1 MRSLTLDDLR
11 LGFNDLLEEHA
22 DDLERS
28 ITGKLYR
35 PLLEQKAAE
44 IEGLPGAALGGAPF
58 AAELAEADAA
68 HDALGAAI
76 FHLTQAI
83 VMHPGFDETTKDLA
97 QRAQQT
103 FVPALGILQ
112 ARYADQA
119 AFALRKRPAFD
130 ELRPALERIPMP
142 DGSNLATWVAA
153 FLDQGDRIG
162 RLLDERAEAG
172 VGEVRAAHSVMAV
185 RSTAVGLLGRFRRA
199 IRDEMAS
206 SSDLPRDYE
215 ARLFAF
221 LDQLDQSRREARKR
235 RKPSQ
240 ETSNTADSPSKDE
253 PPVGG

>member
-11 LGFNDLLEEHA
+11 LGFKDLLEAHA
-22 DDLERS
+22 EDLDRS
-28 ITGKLYR
+28 VTGKLYR
-35 PLLEQKAAE
+35 PLLEKKAAE
-44 IEGLPGAALGGAPF
+44 IESLPESAIGGAPF

-76 FHLTQAI
+76 FHLTQAL
-83 VMHPGFDETTKDLA
+83 VLHPGIDETTKDIA

-119 AFALRKRPAFD
+119 AFTLRKRPAFD
-130 ELRPALERIPMP
+130 ELRPELERIPMP
-142 DGSNLATWVAA
+142 DGSSLAAWVAA

-172 VGEVRAAHSVMAV
+172 VKEGKSPRPPGAV
-185 RSTAVGLLGRFRRA
+185 RGSAIGLLGRFRQA
-199 IRDEMAS
+199 IRDEVATNP
-206 SSDLPRDYE
+206 DLPDDYE

-221 LDQLDQSRREARKR
+221 LDQLDETRAEATKR
-235 RKPSQ
+235 RKAKQ
-240 ETSNTADSPSKDE
+240 EESSRAESEKNESPTRA
-253 PPVGG
+253 

>member
-11 LGFNDLLEEHA
+11 LGFKDLLEAHA
-22 DDLERS
+22 EDLERS
-28 ITGKLYR
+28 VTGKLYR

-44 IEGLPGAALGGAPF
+44 IESLRASALGKAPF

-76 FHLTQAI
+76 HYMTQALLL
-83 VMHPGFDETTKDLA
+83 HPGIDETTKDLA

-130 ELRPALERIPMP
+130 ELRPELERIPMP
-142 DGSNLATWVAA
+142 DGSSLAAWVAA

-172 VGEVRAAHSVMAV
+172 VKEEKSPRRPGAV
-185 RSTAVGLLGRFRRA
+185 RSSALGLLGRFRQA
-199 IRDEMAS
+199 IRDEAAMNR
-206 SSDLPRDYE
+206 DLPDDYE

-221 LDQLDQSRREARKR
+221 LEQLDQTRAEAAKR
-235 RKPSQ
+235 RKAKQ
-240 ETSNTADSPSKDE
+240 EASDGAESEKSDSPTH
-253 PPVGG
+253 P